1 MAKTILITGASSGIG
16 CAVALALARE
26 DAAFA
31 LHYHHGAE
39 TVAELRQALSEQ
51 GCASF
56 GLAYDL
62 TRPEEAKAM
71 VEEAI
76 GKLGRLDV
84 LVNVVG
90 PFFQGAINEI
100 TPTQWQE
107 AIALNLH
114 TCFNTSHYA
123 QPHLCAARGQI
134 VNFAFAGVENLKA
147 WTLSPAYC
155 AAKAGVVVLT
165 KSWAAVLAAQG
176 VRVNALCPG
185 LVEEGE
191 ATEAER
197 QRMAEQVPLGRPV
210 RPEEVAATVRW
221 LVEDSPK
228 SLTGSLIA
236 VSGGWE
242 Y

>member
-16 CAVALALARE
+16 RAVALALAGE
-26 DAAFA
+26 GAALA
-31 LHYHHGAE
+31 LHYHQGAE
-39 TVAELRQALSEQ
+39 AAAELQQALSAQ

-62 TRPEEAKAM
+62 TRPEQAKAM
-71 VEEAI
+71 VEEAV
-76 GKLGRLDV
+76 GSMGRLDV

-100 TPTQWQE
+100 TPAQWQE

-114 TCFNTSHYA
+114 TCFNASHYA
-123 QPHLCAARGQI
+123 QAYLCASRGQI

-165 KSWAAVLAAQG
+165 KSWAAALAAQG
-176 VRVNALCPG
+176 VRVNAVCPG

-191 ATEAER
+191 AGEAER
-197 QRMAEQVPLGRPV
+197 QRMAEQIPLGRPV